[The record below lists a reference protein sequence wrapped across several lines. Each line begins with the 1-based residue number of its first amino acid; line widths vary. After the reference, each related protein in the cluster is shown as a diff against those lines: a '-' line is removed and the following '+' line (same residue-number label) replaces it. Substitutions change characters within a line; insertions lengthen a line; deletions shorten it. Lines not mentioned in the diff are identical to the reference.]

1 MQKPSLDHW
10 KPLDS
15 ENLKSLN
22 NVIMKQILNVIVLL
36 SLLVLGSCNGGKKT
50 TLTVPY
56 QKYKLPNGLTV
67 ILNPDK
73 SDPIASLAIL
83 YHVGSNREVP
93 GKTGFAHLFEHMM
106 FQRSE
111 NVGEDQYFKYIEGAG
126 GQLNGGTSFDQTIY
140 FEVVPKNALE
150 LAMWLESDRM
160 GYLINTVTPQSF
172 AGQQNV
178 VQNEKRQ
185 GVDNRPYGFTESIL
199 LKSLYP
205 QGHPYSWDVIGEME
219 DLKNAT
225 IEDVKAFHNKFYVP
239 NNATLVVSG
248 DYDSTAV
255 KTMIDKYFGEIPSG
269 GEIRKMDAMNVTLD
283 TTKKLYHEDNFAR
296 VPQLNMVFPVPQ
308 MLTRDSYSLDV
319 LAQLLG
325 LGKKSPMYKVLVKDK
340 KLTSSVSVFNN
351 SQELAGE
358 FRINVTA
365 SPDTSLDKV
374 EKAIFESFEKFE
386 KEGFTEND
394 LERIKAKLETDFY
407 SKISSVMYK
416 SFMLAY
422 YDAFAGS
429 PDYLMKEVEVM
440 RSVTRQDVIDVYN
453 KYIKGKNYV
462 ETSFVPKGQLN
473 LIAQGAVSAGVVE
486 EDITKAT
493 QVKID
498 QTAEEVIQKTPS
510 KIDRSTAPVTGDDP
524 AITIPSIWKS
534 EASNGMKIFGIEQ
547 HEVPLVTYDIT
558 IKGGHMLDD
567 LNKPGV
573 ARFTA
578 SMLNEGTKN
587 LTPEELEEAIQRLGA
602 DISIRASDED
612 ITVSVS
618 CLARNFEKTLA
629 LVEEMLLQPRW
640 DEEQFALNKTRT
652 INNLKRNMS
661 DPNYLAYRALDK
673 LICGDNNI
681 LSTDVPGTVQS
692 VATIT
697 LDDLKAFYD
706 KNISPSAAD
715 FLVVGDVDKA
725 KVEKA
730 LTSLNSKWTA
740 KEVSLPVLT
749 FPAVPD
755 KATLY
760 FVDVPNSKQS
770 VINIGYLALPRN
782 HPDFYKAEVTN
793 YMLGGTASAKLFMV
807 LREEKGFTYGA
818 YSGFS
823 GMEKYGTFSAN
834 AAVRSDA
841 TLESVTL
848 FKDIMQNYRT
858 AIPQETVDFTKA
870 SLLKGNALRFET
882 IGSLLDMLNTMA
894 SNNLPEDYIKQ
905 EESYLKGLT
914 GEKMLETAK
923 KYIDPMKMNYVVV
936 GDAKSQLKP
945 LEKAGLGKPVM
956 FSLN

>member
-1 MQKPSLDHW
+1 MK
-10 KPLDS
+10 
-15 ENLKSLN
+15 KSIQLFF
-22 NVIMKQILNVIVLL
+22 
-36 SLLVLGSCNGGKKT
+36 LLVILISGGCQQNKKS
-50 TLTVPY
+50 TLSVPY
-56 QKYKLPNGLTV
+56 EKYKLNNGLTI
-67 ILNPDK
+67 ILNSDQ

-111 NVGEDQYFKYIEGAG
+111 NVGEDQFFKYIEGAG
-126 GQLNGGTSFDQTIY
+126 GQLNGGTSTDQTIY

-172 AGQQNV
+172 ALQQNV

-199 LKSLYP
+199 LKNLYP

-225 IEDVKAFHNKFYVP
+225 VEDVKAFHGKFYVP

-248 DYDSTAV
+248 DYNTDSV
-255 KTMIDKYFGEIPSG
+255 KAMIEKYFGEIPAGS
-269 GEIRKMDAMNVTLD
+269 EIAKMEPMTVSLSE
-283 TTKKLYHEDNFAR
+283 TKKLYHEDNFAR
-296 VPQLNMVFPVPQ
+296 APQLNMVYPVSQ
-308 MLTRDSYSLDV
+308 MFTKESYALDV
-319 LAQLLG
+319 LSQLLG
-325 LGKKSPMYKVLVKDK
+325 LGKKSPMYKVLVRDK
-340 KLTSSVSVFNN
+340 KLTSAVSVNN
-351 SQELAGE
+351 SSKELAGE
-358 FRINVTA
+358 FRISITA

-374 EKAIFESFEKFE
+374 EKAIFESFDLFE
-386 KEGFTEND
+386 KEGFAEND

-407 SKISSVMYK
+407 MNISSVMYK

-429 PDYLMKEVEVM
+429 PDYLMKEVDM
-440 RSVTRQDVIDVYN
+440 IRSVTKQDVMNAYN

-462 ETSFVPKGQLN
+462 QTSFVPKGQN
-473 LIAQGAVSAGVVE
+473 ALIAEGSVNAGIVE

-493 QVKID
+493 QMEVA
-498 QTAEEVIQKTPS
+498 QTAEEEITKTPS
-510 KIDRSTAPVTGDDP
+510 KIDRSKAPVPGSDP
-524 AITIPSIWKS
+524 ALSTPVVWKS
-534 EASNGMKIFGIEQ
+534 QAANGMKISGIEH
-547 HEVPLVTYDIT
+547 HELPLVTYTLVIR
-558 IKGGHMLDD
+558 GGHMLDD
-567 LNKPGV
+567 PAKPGV

-587 LTPEELEEAIQRLGA
+587 KTPEQLEEAIQMLGA
-602 DISIRASDED
+602 TISFRAGDEA

-618 CLARNFEKTLA
+618 SLARNFEKTLA
-629 LVEEMLLQPRW
+629 LVEEMLLEPRW

-652 INNLKRNMS
+652 INNLKRNLS
-661 DPNYLAYRALDK
+661 DPNYLAFRTLDK
-673 LICGDNNI
+673 LVCGENNI
-681 LSTDVPGTVQS
+681 LSTDVAGTVQS
-692 VATIT
+692 VEAIT
-697 LDDLKAFYD
+697 MDDLKAFYE
-706 KNISPSAAD
+706 KNISPSATD

-730 LTSLNSKWTA
+730 LSSLHAKWAA
-740 KEVSLPVLT
+740 KEVTMPELSFPPV
-749 FPAVPD
+749 PE

-770 VINIGYLALPRN
+770 VISIGNLSIPRN
-782 HPDFYKAEVTN
+782 HPDFYKAEVAN
-793 YMLGGTASAKLFMV
+793 YMLGGSVSAQLFMI

-818 YSGFS
+818 YSWFAGS
-823 GMEKYGTFSAN
+823 DQYGTFTAN

-848 FKDIMQNYRT
+848 FKDIMQNYRSE
-858 AIPQETVDFTKA
+858 IPQEVVDFTKG

-882 IGSLLDMLNTMA
+882 LGSLLDMLNTMTA
-894 SNNLPEDYIKQ
+894 NNLPDDYIKQ
-905 EESYLKGLT
+905 EESYLQGLKA
-914 GEKMLETAK
+914 EYMKEAAQ
-923 KYIDPMKMNYVVV
+923 KYIDPMRMYYVVV
-936 GDAKSQLKP
+936 GDAQTQMKP
-945 LEKAGLGKPVM
+945 LEKAGLGKPVL